1 MEKTKIYYNKK
12 IKPRNPILIVGL
24 PGIGN
29 VGSLV
34 AESIKKSLGAK
45 KFATLYSPHF
55 PHQVFM
61 LKSGGVRMPSNRFY
75 YWKNPSKS
83 KDASDMII
91 LTGDAQ
97 ALAPEGQYEINE
109 KIVRFF
115 KLLKG
120 KKIFTIGGS
129 NTSNQYVSNPKVFGV
144 TWSDKLRDE
153 LSKNGVLFGQITG
166 MIWGSAGLIV
176 TFAKK
181 YKIDAAC
188 IMGETG
194 MLDVDANSAKAVLG
208 VVSKLLDIKVNSENL
223 DKIKKET
230 EKMVKAFEEAAES
243 QGQQPSKENFTYIR

>member
-1 MEKTKIYYNKK
+1 MEKTRIYYNKNVK
-12 IKPRNPILIVGL
+12 LRNPILIVGL
-24 PGIGN
+24 PGIGS

-34 AESIKKSLGAK
+34 AEHIKKELGAK

-75 YWKNPSKS
+75 YWKNPSKAKS
-83 KDASDMII
+83 ASDLVI
-91 LTGDAQ
+91 LVGDAQ
-97 ALAPEGQYEINE
+97 ALAPEGQYDINE
-109 KIVRFF
+109 RIVRFF
-115 KLLKG
+115 KALKG
-120 KKIFTIGGS
+120 KRIFTIGGS

-144 TWSDKLRDE
+144 TWSKDLRTE

-194 MLDVDANSAKAVLG
+194 MLDVDANSAKAVLE
-208 VVSKLLDIKVNSENL
+208 VVSKILNIKINTENL

-230 EKMVKAFEEAAES
+230 EAMIKAFEEAAEAP
-243 QGQQPSKENFTYIR
+243 GQQPSKENFTYIR

>member
-1 MEKTKIYYNKK
+1 MEKTRIYYNKNVK
-12 IKPRNPILIVGL
+12 LRNPILIVGL
-24 PGIGN
+24 PGIGS

-34 AESIKKSLGAK
+34 AEHIKKELGAK

-75 YWKNPSKS
+75 YWKNPSKAKS
-83 KDASDMII
+83 ASDLVI
-91 LTGDAQ
+91 LVGDAQ
-97 ALAPEGQYEINE
+97 ALAPEGQYDINE
-109 KIVRFF
+109 RIVRFF
-115 KLLKG
+115 KALKG
-120 KKIFTIGGS
+120 KRIFTIGGS

-144 TWSDKLRDE
+144 TWSKDLRTE
-153 LSKNGVLFGQITG
+153 LGKNGVLFGQITG

-194 MLDVDANSAKAVLG
+194 MLDVDANSAKAVLE
-208 VVSKLLDIKVNSENL
+208 VVSKILNIKINTENL

-230 EKMVKAFEEAAES
+230 EAMIKAFEEAAEAP
-243 QGQQPSKENFTYIR
+243 GQQPSKENFTYIR